1 MRPAFP
7 IGTRFWNQGSSLESC
22 KDAGAARRLLVACAL
37 LVACGLLVACALL
50 VASEMLH
57 RVALLAS
64 CALGLQRGPRF
75 APARRR
81 GGPRLGSAAARDG
94 APCVVVVTHAAGRM
108 GTSLVAQLHESWEL
122 LDPPPWASAGDLVVR
137 AVVRDDDEATRLKID
152 LGGLVLRDN
161 KAVPLL
167 DTSTWLDVRVVP
179 DGGENEGAALAAA
192 LDGAAAC
199 VLCSAAHAGFEVAG
213 GGDGGGAGAL
223 VPGSIAR
230 AKAERAFAG
239 GSPGIN
245 VRVPRA
251 EAEQAGRRLLREIG
265 AVGAAVDGA
274 GPGATLRH
282 VVLRSSMGVHALGGV
297 RGATAVADADV
308 LALARMGGEEAVR
321 AHAAAED
328 ALRSACG
335 SKVGTTVVRLGALTD
350 DAGGVPLE
358 FGSGDRQLVDRVSG
372 DAGDGV
378 AASEPPLVSRN
389 DAARLLMDVVRRGLP
404 KLDHKVFD
412 AAWKDKFG
420 AVSAG
425 TLETALTAAGQDLI
439 EGAAK
444 AAVPA

>member
-1 MRPAFP
+1 
-7 IGTRFWNQGSSLESC
+7 
-22 KDAGAARRLLVACAL
+22 
-37 LVACGLLVACALL
+37 
-50 VASEMLH
+50 
-57 RVALLAS
+57 
-64 CALGLQRGPRF
+64 
-75 APARRR
+75 
-81 GGPRLGSAAARDG
+81 
-94 APCVVVVTHAAGRM
+94 
-108 GTSLVAQLHESWEL
+108 
-122 LDPPPWASAGDLVVR
+122 
-137 AVVRDDDEATRLKID
+137 
-152 LGGLVLRDN
+152 
-161 KAVPLL
+161 
-167 DTSTWLDVRVVP
+167 
-179 DGGENEGAALAAA
+179 
-192 LDGAAAC
+192 
-199 VLCSAAHAGFEVAG
+199 
-213 GGDGGGAGAL
+213 
-223 VPGSIAR
+223 
-230 AKAERAFAG
+230 
-239 GSPGIN
+239 
-245 VRVPRA
+245 
-251 EAEQAGRRLLREIG
+251 
-265 AVGAAVDGA
+265 
-274 GPGATLRH
+274 
-282 VVLRSSMGVHALGGV
+282 MGVHALGGV

-328 ALRSACG
+328 ALRGACG

-404 KLDHKVFD
+404 QLDHKVFD